1 MVRVDGLDVWIIIN
15 RIPMIWIGL
24 DRLDRIEI
32 VIEDLQKGRIYRKR
46 LEAFHRYLRLAMRRY
61 CS

>member
-32 VIEDLQKGRIYRKR
+32 VIEDLQKGRIYRKH